1 MVRHHGWLILYC
13 YGVQPVVNRSMKH
26 LAPSRFY
33 LRCLI
38 CNNPCK
44 SPGYNC
50 SCGGKHWT
58 REYRVLDLNYSLPE
72 HEKAVAVRAIEQ
84 YDLSHPSGIL
94 QYYFTPHSGYIGQI
108 GLKVGLTP
116 FIALEQMG
124 EQYGARIFIKNEGD
138 NPSGC
143 FKDRETVMAALNSL
157 ANGKKK
163 AVIYSSGNAAAS
175 ASLFAAH
182 LGIQLITCVA
192 GNTARGKTDF
202 IRNTGSD
209 VIQIGNRKTTFEDG
223 YRLFAEMN
231 AGGTFHENGFDNW
244 SVINPYRVPG
254 DKTSAIE
261 IQKQYEKTTGIRG
274 SVPGY
279 VVVPT
284 GNGSCLV
291 GIWRGFKELKHLGII
306 GNIPKMVSAAIKNA
320 SPVYKAWQQHILSS
334 PAVCDPD
341 KMDEGDKEIGSTIV
355 AEEGYDSIEAT
366 KAVIESGGFAIEATK
381 NDIHKALI
389 DLMCLETGVITQNA
403 VLPEPASLVTLAA
416 IKKMKNAE
424 EIEGTTPTVV
434 AFISG
439 HGFKAK
445 DLLIRML
452 GKRPDLQQQL
462 LLIIEKRKN
471 TIQVNGQLP
480 AGRLIHVKDDLTELK
495 NTFRQ
500 LSNALYAG

>member
-1 MVRHHGWLILYC
+1 
-13 YGVQPVVNRSMKH
+13 MKH
-26 LAPSRFY
+26 LAPFRFY

-38 CNNPCK
+38 CNKPC
-44 SPGYNC
+44 SADNYTCN
-50 SCGGKHWT
+50 CGGKSWT
-58 REYRVLDLNYSLPE
+58 REYRVLDVNYSLPE
-72 HEKAVAVRAIEQ
+72 NEKPGAVSAVEQ
-84 YDLSHPSGIL
+84 YDLNHPSGIL
-94 QYYFTPHSGYIGQI
+94 QYYFTPHSGHIDQI
-108 GLKVGLTP
+108 DLTVGLTP
-116 FIALEQMG
+116 FLALEHIG
-124 EQYGARIFIKNEGD
+124 EQYGARIYMKNEGD

-143 FKDRETVMAALNSL
+143 FKDRETVMAALNSI
-157 ANGKKK
+157 AGGKKK

-182 LGIQLITCVA
+182 LGIQLITFVA
-192 GNTARGKTDF
+192 GNTGRGKTDF
-202 IRNTGSD
+202 IRNAGSD
-209 VIQIGNRKTTFEDG
+209 VIQIGNRKTTFEEG

-231 AGGTFHENGFDNW
+231 ARGTFHENGFDNW
-244 SVINPYRVPG
+244 SVINPYRVLG

-261 IQKQYEKTTGIRG
+261 IQKQYEKITGIKG

-306 GNIPKMVSAAIKNA
+306 GNVPRMVSAAIKNA
-320 SPVYKAWQQHILSS
+320 SPVYKAWQHHILRR

-341 KMDEGDKEIGSTIV
+341 KMDESDKEIGSTIV

-381 NDIHKALI
+381 NDIRKALI
-389 DLMCLETGVITQNA
+389 DLMSLENGVVNQHA

-416 IKKMKNAE
+416 IKKMKRVD
-424 EIEGTTPTVV
+424 EIEGNPTVT

-445 DLLIRML
+445 DLLVRML
-452 GKRPDLQQQL
+452 DKRPDLQQQIHR
-462 LLIIEKRKN
+462 IIEKRRN
-471 TIQVNGQLP
+471 TIQLNGHLP
-480 AGRLIHVKDDLTELK
+480 AGRLINVKNDPADLK

-500 LSNALYAG
+500 LSNALHAV